1 MTQAEL
7 RDLHSKYCLD
17 ASIEDHREILRMFS
31 KFFLLAIKNHHT
43 EKSQSDAE
51 IQAKLVFQ
59 MMFSKTLHL
68 IQASEGV
75 SFDTMGGLLLN
86 KITDPTILAISIRNI
101 FETAGMFH
109 TIYCHPKSEEE
120 SKILYRLWVIAG
132 LSYRQRFEV
141 NITSAE
147 NRSKFEYEK
156 AEIERLS
163 KEIEQTNLYKNL
175 DTRNQEKIKSRI
187 KEKEYLLKFENNK
200 VCFLHWHDLINLMG
214 IKPGFLDNIYT
225 YFSLYSHPS
234 NVSVFQFG
242 SMFDAEKKAFEDLS
256 NFNLQYAI
264 FLLSIFIADYIK
276 IFPTVK
282 TTFESLSLIE
292 QIILDYSNIFLR
304 GYSFSINHSYRA
316 LG

>member
-7 RDLHSKYCLD
+7 RKLHTKYCLD
-17 ASIEDHREILRMFS
+17 AGIEEHREILRIFS
-31 KFFLLAIKNHHT
+31 KFFLSAIKNHHT
-43 EKSQSDAE
+43 EKFQRESE

-68 IQASEGV
+68 TQASEGV
-75 SFDTMGGLLLN
+75 SFDTNDGLILN
-86 KITDPTILAISIRNI
+86 RITDPTILAISIRNI

-109 TIYCHPKSEEE
+109 TIYCHPKSEDE

-132 LSYRQRFEV
+132 LSYRQRFEAQI
-141 NITSAE
+141 NSDE
-147 NRSKFEYEK
+147 NRSKLEQEK
-156 AEIERLS
+156 KEIERLS
-163 KEIEQTNLYKNL
+163 IEIEQTDLYKGL
-175 DTRNQEKIKSRI
+175 DIKNQGKIKSRI
-187 KEKEYLLKFENNK
+187 KEKEYLIKFEDK
-200 VCFLHWHDLINLMG
+200 RVCFLHWHDLVSLMG

-242 SMFDAEKKAFEDLS
+242 SLFDTDQKAFEDMS

-264 FLLSIFIADYIK
+264 LLLSIFIADYMK
-276 IFPTVK
+276 VFPTVK
-282 TTFESLSLIE
+282 TTFESLSLFE
-292 QIILDYSNIFLR
+292 QIILDYPNIFLR
-304 GYSFSINHSYRA
+304 GYSFSINDSYKA